1 MSEIVGWESL
11 CPFVLLS
18 EAGSCFVG
26 TTLIFVGTAV
36 DKGRTDRAS
45 VLAGWESLLFLCS
58 YVKPHFSSVKIHF
71 SSVNSHFS
79 CVKTKL
85 RDA

>member
-1 MSEIVGWESL
+1 MSAIVNRDSL
-11 CPFVLLS
+11 CSFALLS

-45 VLAGWESLLFLCS
+45 VLAGWESFCS
-58 YVKPHFSSVKIHF
+58 YVLMSNPTSLLSKSICT
-71 SSVNSHFS
+71 SVNSHFS

>member
-18 EAGSCFVG
+18 ETGSCFVG

-45 VLAGWESLLFLCS
+45 VLAGWESVCS
-58 YVKPHFSSVKIHF
+58 YVLLSNPICT
-71 SSVNSHFS
+71 SVNSHFS
-79 CVKTKL
+79 CVKTNL

>member
-1 MSEIVGWESL
+1 MSEIVGWEYL

-26 TTLIFVGTAV
+26 TMLIFVGTAV

-45 VLAGWESLLFLCS
+45 VLAGWESFCS
-58 YVKPHFSSVKIHF
+58 YVLLSNPTSLLSNPICT
-71 SSVNSHFS
+71 SVNSHFS